1 MSDNRKLTRSR
12 NSMLGG
18 VCAGV
23 AEYTGADVNIIRLIV
38 VAATIFGLG
47 SMLLVYIKQA
57 IDAGL
62 QIGQMFG
69 QGPTMTRLFPTA
81 PQIAR

>member
-1 MSDNRKLTRSR
+1 MSNNRKLTRSR

-38 VAATIFGLG
+38 VIATILGLG
-47 SMLLVYIKQA
+47 SLILVYIVA
-57 IDAGL
+57 WVILPLPDL
-62 QIGQMFG
+62 PSTDH
-69 QGPTMTRLFPTA
+69 GPVPPLT
-81 PQIAR
+81 